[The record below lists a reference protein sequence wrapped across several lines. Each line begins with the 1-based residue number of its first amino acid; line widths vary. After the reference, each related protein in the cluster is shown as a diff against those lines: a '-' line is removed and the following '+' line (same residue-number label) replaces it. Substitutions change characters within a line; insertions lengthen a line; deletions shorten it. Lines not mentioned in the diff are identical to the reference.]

1 MKPVTQEW
9 IKKAEG
15 DWVSA
20 GREVT
25 ALIDPNPDL
34 VCFLAQQCAEK
45 YLEAKLHEDNFALLK
60 THDLEKLLE
69 FLLTTYL
76 TWETPRPALAQLT
89 DYGVAFRYPGE
100 TASMAEAQ
108 ETVELCPSHNN
119 TTQPLTLTKKGT
131 NDELSAIR
139 YQ

>member
-1 MKPVTQEW
+1 MKPITREW

-20 GREVT
+20 GREVI

-45 YLEAKLHEDNFALLK
+45 YLKAKLYEDNFTLLK

-69 FLLTTYL
+69 VFLPAFP
-76 TWETPRPALAQLT
+76 TWETLRPALAQLT
-89 DYGVAFRYPGE
+89 DYGIAFRYPGE
-100 TASMAEAQ
+100 TAYMAEAQ
-108 ETVELCPSHNN
+108 EAVELCRVIRE
-119 TTQPLTLTKKGT
+119 TLR
-131 NDELSAIR
+131 LSSGLSIS
-139 YQ
+139 

>member
-1 MKPVTQEW
+1 MKPFTLEW
-9 IKKAEG
+9 VDKAEE
-15 DWVSA
+15 DWEIA
-20 GREVT
+20 QL
-25 ALIDPNPDL
+25 ALESPKSRAYNAI
-34 VCFLAQQCAEK
+34 CFHAQQCAEK
-45 YLEAKLHEDNFALLK
+45 YLKAKLHEDSFALLK

-69 FLLTTYL
+69 FLLPTYP
-76 TWETPRPALAQLT
+76 TWETLRPALAQLT
-89 DYGVAFRYPGE
+89 DYGVAFHYPGE